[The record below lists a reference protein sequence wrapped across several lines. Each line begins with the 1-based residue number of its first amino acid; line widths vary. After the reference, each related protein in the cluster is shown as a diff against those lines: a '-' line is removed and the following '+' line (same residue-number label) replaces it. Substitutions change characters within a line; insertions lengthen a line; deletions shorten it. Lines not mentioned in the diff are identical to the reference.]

1 MAGRDGRMYKRQSTG
16 PGFHVRVE
24 TQENGLEWR
33 PHVVY
38 ASCWPRLVWQPL
50 SPRDSS
56 SERGPWGPRLLTKLV
71 PMIQVSALLPAS
83 PLKK

>member
-1 MAGRDGRMYKRQSTG
+1 MGRDGRMYKRQSTG

-33 PHVVY
+33 PHVMY

-50 SPRDSS
+50 CPRDSS
-56 SERGPWGPRLLTKLV
+56 SEEVLGV
-71 PMIQVSALLPAS
+71 HAS
-83 PLKK
+83 SPNWSQ